1 MEKTICVQGVIFKRI
16 TESSFK
22 KLDLS
27 NILFFIISQS
37 GVFDRCGII
46 YVFTETESFF
56 MEKQDYKDGFIDELL
71 LMVPNWNLVNV
82 YFCDFLVIKPAIYDS
97 FVRELCARNLR
108 YFWFETAI
116 DVYDSRY
123 KCC

>member
-1 MEKTICVQGVIFKRI
+1 MEKTICIKGVIFKRI
-16 TESSFK
+16 DEKKFK
-22 KLDLS
+22 KIDLS
-27 NILFFIISQS
+27 NVLFFMISQS
-37 GVFDRCGII
+37 GEFDRCGII
-46 YVFTETESFF
+46 YVFTETECFF
-56 MEKQDYKDGFIDELL
+56 MEKQDYKEGFIDEILL
-71 LMVPNWNLVNV
+71 SVPEWGLINV
-82 YFCDFLVIKPAIYDS
+82 YFCDFLVINSAIYDS